1 VNIRSTN
8 VCLEGFHLDLINT
21 EKEKIEEDDLVE
33 VSIVAAY
40 IDQKDRQEIFD
51 YFLKRYQREEKKVAM
66 GAS

>member
-1 VNIRSTN
+1 MNIRSTN